1 MFDVGDLPVLTFGNS
16 VICINDRG
24 DRVVFE
30 TTHVRFLTFL
40 WGVLFQNPK
49 TVFLVATRF
58 NEHRVATWPPK
69 LCRN

>member
-1 MFDVGDLPVLTFGNS
+1 
-16 VICINDRG
+16 
-24 DRVVFE
+24 VVFE

-69 LCRN
+69 LCRNWR